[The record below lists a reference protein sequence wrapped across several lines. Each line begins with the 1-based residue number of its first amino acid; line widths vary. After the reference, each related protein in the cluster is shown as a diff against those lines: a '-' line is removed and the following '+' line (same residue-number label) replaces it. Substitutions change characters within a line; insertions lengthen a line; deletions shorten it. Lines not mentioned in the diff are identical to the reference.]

1 MKWYSFK
8 ALGAVKNIGIFFL
21 SMLTFCFFNVDAA
34 LAHGPHDVV
43 IEVELSPDYD
53 RDQTAYYLLD
63 SYLPVWG
70 NLFKSEDGGDSWKK
84 IENGLDNRH
93 ELVSLAVS
101 SQSKQILFLSSLGDG
116 IYKSQNEG
124 ASWVKVNRG
133 LETLSIDLVAI
144 SPHFSDLVFAAGTDH
159 ELYKTENGGASWNQI
174 MTGESKITALAFA
187 PEQQEQI
194 IVGDEGGNIYFSVDL
209 GERWQRIATLK
220 NSGVIQAIAISPNY
234 ATDRTVWVGTER
246 QGIWQTVNGGASFT
260 PIDKGIGDRS
270 VMSLAISPNYKTD
283 STILASTWHEG
294 VFLSQDGGKSWQKQS
309 RGLKKHSQADT
320 TLYKSPHFSDLSIS
334 PTYSQDGTV
343 FVAGFDGLFKSIN
356 GGRSWRDVNVAR
368 RATSIRNIAISPNYQ
383 NDSTVAIATL
393 YQGVYLSHDRG
404 VTWNPINKGLALD
417 RLLKQNLITQTG
429 DLVFSPNYSSDNTIL
444 ASSWG
449 CLSKT
454 TNRGRFWHK
463 FWVPKSLRR
472 DSYMMV
478 SPNYASDRT
487 VYLVSLPGKIL
498 KSTDGGENFSV
509 VGEIDAPAVY
519 IPSLVISPNFANDQT
534 LYIGNFA
541 GGVYKSV
548 DGGSTWQTVNNGLI
562 AKDDYAKL
570 AISPNYQQD
579 RTVFA
584 GTAEG
589 LFITQD
595 GGASWHKLPG
605 TAYGGDNYIETI
617 ALSPNYQS
625 GQAKPGSEAD
635 RTLLVSVRGQ
645 GLFKTVD
652 GGTTFTRIGDY
663 LTGPIEFSPSYS
675 VDRTIFTSSGAELNK
690 STDGGDTWQTVANIQ
705 PNYNFLT
712 IVYHVLT
719 NSPQRRYLTA
729 SIAAIFCYLLLGYL
743 KLGKRLPF
751 RKWKLKTSG
760 VFTTFISVLIFL
772 SV

>member
-101 SQSKQILFLSSLGDG
+101 SQSKQILFISSLGDG
-116 IYKSQNEG
+116 IYKSQDEG

-174 MTGESKITALAFA
+174 MTGESKITAIAFA

-234 ATDRTVWVGTER
+234 ATDRTVWVG
-246 QGIWQTVNGGASFT
+246 
-260 PIDKGIGDRS
+260 
-270 VMSLAISPNYKTD
+270 
-283 STILASTWHEG
+283 
-294 VFLSQDGGKSWQKQS
+294 
-309 RGLKKHSQADT
+309 
-320 TLYKSPHFSDLSIS
+320 
-334 PTYSQDGTV
+334 
-343 FVAGFDGLFKSIN
+343 
-356 GGRSWRDVNVAR
+356 
-368 RATSIRNIAISPNYQ
+368 
-383 NDSTVAIATL
+383 
-393 YQGVYLSHDRG
+393 
-404 VTWNPINKGLALD
+404 
-417 RLLKQNLITQTG
+417 
-429 DLVFSPNYSSDNTIL
+429 
-444 ASSWG
+444 
-449 CLSKT
+449 
-454 TNRGRFWHK
+454 
-463 FWVPKSLRR
+463 
-472 DSYMMV
+472 
-478 SPNYASDRT
+478 
-487 VYLVSLPGKIL
+487 
-498 KSTDGGENFSV
+498 
-509 VGEIDAPAVY
+509 
-519 IPSLVISPNFANDQT
+519 
-534 LYIGNFA
+534 
-541 GGVYKSV
+541 
-548 DGGSTWQTVNNGLI
+548 
-562 AKDDYAKL
+562 
-570 AISPNYQQD
+570 
-579 RTVFA
+579 TVFA

-645 GLFKTVD
+645 GLFKTKIFNCFNSCYMLLF
-652 GGTTFTRIGDY
+652 TFR
-663 LTGPIEFSPSYS
+663 LFETG
-675 VDRTIFTSSGAELNK
+675 K
-690 STDGGDTWQTVANIQ
+690 K
-705 PNYNFLT
+705 
-712 IVYHVLT
+712 
-719 NSPQRRYLTA
+719 
-729 SIAAIFCYLLLGYL
+729 IALQEMEA
-743 KLGKRLPF
+743 
-751 RKWKLKTSG
+751 
-760 VFTTFISVLIFL
+760 
-772 SV
+772 